1 MFDLLKGYDPIF
13 YRKNLY
19 GLRMILKKFFKF
31 FEYFGRFSFVGAIN
45 TALYFLSTNLIIFFE
60 FASTFVAS
68 NISYTACIMIS
79 FLGHSNFTFKIK
91 NIEISQFKRF
101 SALSCLG
108 LLISNSI
115 IFLNANYFL
124 FSSYLIV
131 SLITITIP
139 IINFFFLKYWVFRA

>member
-1 MFDLLKGYDPIF
+1 
-13 YRKNLY
+13 
-19 GLRMILKKFFKF
+19 MIPKKFFKLF
-31 FEYFGRFSFVGAIN
+31 KYFGRFSFVGAIN

-68 NISYTACIMIS
+68 NISYMACIMIS
-79 FLGHSNFTFKIK
+79 FLGHSNFTFKVK
-91 NIEISQFKRF
+91 NAEIIHLKRF
-101 SALSCLG
+101 LALSCFG

-115 IFLNANYFL
+115 IFLNTNYFL

>member
-1 MFDLLKGYDPIF
+1 M
-13 YRKNLY
+13 KNLY
-19 GLRMILKKFFKF
+19 GLRMIPKKFFRLFK
-31 FEYFGRFSFVGAIN
+31 YFGRFSFIGAIN

-79 FLGHSNFTFKIK
+79 FLGHSNFTFKVK
-91 NIEISQFKRF
+91 NIEVGQLKRF
-101 SALSCLG
+101 LALSCLG

-131 SLITITIP
+131 SVITITIP